1 MTVQINELRPGFFY
15 TFEARWLT
23 SYGQGPPSEKT
34 EELTTL
40 PSSPPVKLALD
51 YPDPY
56 SVFLTWDDPR
66 HISATVPAVTLE
78 GFTVTWTGKNRL
90 PVHPTTVFNT
100 IATTTQTQGDSTTT
114 SNPTTTTFNTTTT
127 TTFNTTEAPTTTS
140 SDPSLYAQGFF
151 EEGESTQKTS
161 IGEQFVKGNNLTI
174 KKLDP
179 ASHYQFKI
187 VPMFSTVGD
196 PNPNLEGS
204 KAEISG
210 TTTPATPPM
219 PHQLN
224 ISIHEVWESLKF
236 LVSCH

>member
-1 MTVQINELRPGFFY
+1 MDSPIQETDRVTVQINDLRPGFFY

-40 PSSPPVKLALD
+40 PSSPPVKLALE

-56 SVFLTWDDPR
+56 SVFLTWDDPQQ
-66 HISATVPAVTLE
+66 ISPTVPAVVLE
-78 GFTVTWTGKNRL
+78 GFMVTWSGENRL

-100 IATTTQTQGDSTTT
+100 IATTTETQENVTTTLNPSTSTLSTTDL
-114 SNPTTTTFNTTTT
+114 PMTTT
-127 TTFNTTEAPTTTS
+127 PS
-140 SDPSLYAQGFF
+140 SEPSVYAQGFLK
-151 EEGESTQKTS
+151 EERAPQTSS
-161 IGEQFVKGNNLTI
+161 IGELFVKGNNLTI

-179 ASHYQFKI
+179 ASHYQFSI
-187 VPMFSTVGD
+187 IPMFSTVGD
-196 PNPNLEGS
+196 PSPSLEGS

-210 TTTPATPPM
+210 TTIPSTPPM

-224 ISIHEVWESLKF
+224 ISIHEVEELLAF
-236 LVSCH
+236 

>member
-1 MTVQINELRPGFFY
+1 MDAPIQEADRVTVQINELRPGFFY

-100 IATTTQTQGDSTTT
+100 IATTTQTQANSTTT
-114 SNPTTTTFNTTTT
+114 SNPTTATFNTTGT
-127 TTFNTTEAPTTTS
+127 PT
-140 SDPSLYAQGFF
+140 LFAQGFF

-210 TTTPATPPM
+210 TTIPATPPM

-224 ISIHEVWESLKF
+224 ISIHEVNESLKAF
-236 LVSCH
+236 SI